1 MILTPVSLWKDFNSG
16 RSSGVVSC
24 ENLIK
29 DGIKYEYVT
38 FYGRNTEEGRVLI
51 YGVIASDET
60 NPSKNCVLFL
70 QDGGRAA
77 DENLL
82 AYFVKKGYTAMFA
95 DYSGCREG
103 VEKYTVYPKDVDYAD
118 WENCKYSLLTVNK
131 TAEETCWYEWTAV
144 GVYARQFLA
153 DKFATDSI
161 GLIGIGDGG
170 EIAWKLAYVA
180 QFSCAI
186 CVNACGWLAYS
197 GSSKFNALD
206 RTLSDNDCK
215 FIAGLDSQSYAP
227 YVKCPVLLLC
237 STGEAD
243 FNYDRAYDTF
253 SRINPQYAL
262 SSSIAYSL
270 SSETCIDE
278 KCERDMFLFLDSNVK
293 KRYVFMPKPVEVN
306 ISTDDEENLF
316 AYVKCDRSGI
326 VEKCGAY
333 ISEDSIDYST
343 RNWSLAPLTA
353 KDNAYDSKYALN
365 VYEKTSTVFV
375 IAYASYSSGFTVW
388 SKVAVKKVSGRFRN
402 SRSKSKILY
411 CNNFGP
417 ESFSPENCSANSI
430 GGLFLSGDEVMPHVI
445 NVCGLDGVY
454 SVCGLKTQRIMS
466 PQFMPDEES
475 ILKFDICSGED
486 TSVTVKLT
494 TKFLREEYVATF
506 NIIGGVWQSMII
518 EPKILK
524 NKFGASLS
532 SFVECES
539 VSVNAEG
546 KFALNN
552 LMWL

>member
-1 MILTPVSLWKDFNSG
+1 MILTPISLWKDFNS
-16 RSSGVVSC
+16 SNNVNAVSC
-24 ENLIK
+24 ENLVK

-38 FYGRNTEEGRVLI
+38 FYGRNTEDGKVLI
-51 YGVIASDET
+51 YGVIASEDV
-60 NPSKNCVLFL
+60 NPSKNCVMIL
-70 QDGGRAA
+70 QRAGKEV

-82 AYFVKKGYTAMFA
+82 AYFVKKGYTALFI
-95 DYSGCREG
+95 DYSGYRDG
-103 VEKYTVYPKDVDYAD
+103 ADKYTLYPDEIAFAN
-118 WENCKYSLLTVNK
+118 WQNCKDSLLTVNK

-153 DKFATDSI
+153 NKFATDSI
-161 GLIGIGDGG
+161 GLIGIGEGG
-170 EIAWKLAYVA
+170 EIAWKLACVA

-186 CVNACGWLAYS
+186 CVNACGWLAYK
-197 GSSKFNALD
+197 GTSKFSSVD
-206 RTLSDNDCK
+206 RDLSNNDCK

-237 STGEAD
+237 STGEPE

-253 SRINPQYAL
+253 SRINPQYL
-262 SSSIAYSL
+262 PSSSIAYSL
-270 SSETCIDE
+270 NCESCIDAN
-278 KCERDMFLFLDSNVK
+278 CETDMFLFLDSNVK

-306 ISTDDEENLF
+306 ITTDENENLV
-316 AYVKCDRSGI
+316 ACVKCDRSGI

-343 RNWSLAPLTA
+343 RNWALTPLVA
-353 KDNAYDSKYALN
+353 KVNAYDSEHALN

-411 CNNFGP
+411 CNSFGP
-417 ESFSPENCSANSI
+417 EVFSPENCSANSV
-430 GGLFLSGDEVMPHVI
+430 GGLFLNGDEVIPHVV

-454 SVCGLKTQRIMS
+454 STHGLKTQRILS
-466 PQFMPDEES
+466 PQFNPDSES
-475 ILKFDICSGED
+475 ILKFDFCSEEA
-486 TSVTVKLT
+486 TTVTVKLV
-494 TKFLREEYVATF
+494 TKYLKEEYSASF
-506 NIIGGVWQSMII
+506 GIIGGVWQSMIV
-518 EPKILK
+518 EPKLLK
-524 NKFGASLS
+524 NKFGYSLAD
-532 SFVECES
+532 FTECES
-539 VSVNAEG
+539 ISVNANG